1 MNRFD
6 LFNYRNNEKF
16 IKAQIRVYKY
26 KRKRLEDLK
35 KQDNEKVNQLIKSY
49 DNILNDL
56 LYQQKNQ
63 DKVLEQLKLMNNTKY
78 RNILFMYF
86 IDGLSLKD
94 ISLELDLEYSIT
106 RRYKISALNEF
117 DEQVKNI
124 D

>member
-56 LYQQKNQ
+56 LDQQKNQ